1 MLLLEMLFTKVPL
14 KMFAFDFERL
24 DEISR
29 QGNHRENR
37 GGQRRET

>member
-1 MLLLEMLFTKVPL
+1 
-14 KMFAFDFERL
+14 MFAFDFERL

-29 QGNHRENR
+29 QGHHREDR